1 MRTGEISG
9 SNVEVSGE
17 LSCRT
22 GPNTSLTGAGHDA
35 AHRRSP
41 TLRHKERRAD
51 LWWWATTELTV
62 TSAQSHDSCQG
73 RTELNISP
81 WPNILT
87 DYRDFTTSNSVNFTF
102 RATFFTSIVD
112 KVILKQIISIRQQQS
127 HVRRKN
133 CLFRHLNE
141 TCQKFLM
148 LFYTIFKILYTQ
160 MSSEN
165 NFYFYN
171 QFYCNVP

>member
-17 LSCRT
+17 LSCTT
-22 GPNTSLTGAGHDA
+22 GPHTSWTGAGHDA
-35 AHRRSP
+35 THRRSQCKQ
-41 TLRHKERRAD
+41 RSAD
-51 LWWWATTELTV
+51 LWWWSTTV

-73 RTELNISP
+73 RTELNISR
-81 WPNILT
+81 WPNIST
-87 DYRDFTTSNSVNFTF
+87 DYRDFTTSNSVNFMSSD
-102 RATFFTSIVD
+102 TFFYFNWVD
-112 KVILKQIISIRQQQS
+112 KVILEQIISIRQQQS

-141 TCQKFLM
+141 TCQKSLM